1 MSVKCYGL
9 LKRKRPSPKTF
20 KASKGTVAE
29 LRTKGCL
36 ELGGFTVRYSI
47 AQKSAHLAN
56 PSFFQRCIEV
66 NWAAS
71 NGNAV

>member
-1 MSVKCYGL
+1 MGCSKG
-9 LKRKRPSPKTF
+9 KDHPQKTF
-20 KASKGTVAE
+20 KASKGAVAE
-29 LRTKGCL
+29 LRTQGCL

-47 AQKSAHLAN
+47 AQESAHLAN